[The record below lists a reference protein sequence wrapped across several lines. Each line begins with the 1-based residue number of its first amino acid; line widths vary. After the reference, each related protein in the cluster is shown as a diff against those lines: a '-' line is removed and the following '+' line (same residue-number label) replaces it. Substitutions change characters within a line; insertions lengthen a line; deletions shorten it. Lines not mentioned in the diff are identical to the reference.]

1 MNLSPQDEPARL
13 TGLIVGVASAIV
25 ALILYFVPLSA
36 ATQGYIKDAIIL
48 VAPAVA
54 GFIIRRFVTPA
65 SKVVVQKP

>member
-25 ALILYFVPLSA
+25 ALILYFVPMSA
-36 ATQGYIKDAIIL
+36 DTQGYIKDAIVFL
-48 VAPAVA
+48 APVVA

-65 SKVVVQKP
+65 NKVIVKE